1 MKLEIISPVEALP
14 VVKFNKEEI
23 MKEISNR
30 MQYYSNIEVTEETM
44 KESKTDLANLRKF
57 RDSFEEK
64 RKELKKKFLKPY
76 EDFEKEYKE
85 IIELIDRPLNLIN
98 AQLQKLEFEQ
108 KETKKKGIKLYY
120 EKEAKDIVELV
131 PFERIFKD
139 KWLNKTCTTKS
150 IKDEIAEFVKSF
162 KCGYE
167 TIKNLNQKYEKQII
181 DKFIQTFD
189 LTVALAE
196 GKRLEEQE
204 EKIDVVEQSYGTY
217 RKQEQERK
225 NKVEHLNKL
234 YGFQKEENTSTTQ
247 PQEPKK
253 YVVTLQFTATCEQLK
268 ALKQFLIE
276 QNIEFIKKGE

>member
-1 MKLEIISPVEALP
+1 MELQIISPVDALP

-98 AQLQKLEFEQ
+98 AQILKLEYDQ
-108 KETKKKGIKLYY
+108 KETKKKNIKLYY
-120 EKEAKDIVELV
+120 EKEAKDFVNLV
-131 PFERIFKD
+131 PFERVFKD
-139 KWLNKTCTTKS
+139 KWLNKTCSTKS
-150 IKDEIAEFVKSF
+150 IKEEIAEFIKTF

-189 LTVALAE
+189 LSVALAE
-196 GKRLEEQE
+196 GKRLEQQENNKSILEQTYKQQKKDE
-204 EKIDVVEQSYGTY
+204 TKIE
-217 RKQEQERK
+217 
-225 NKVEHLNKL
+225 NLNKL
-234 YGFQKEENTSTTQ
+234 YGFQNKENLEQ

-268 ALKQFLIE
+268 ALKQFLLDN
-276 QNIEFIKKGE
+276 NIEFIKKGE

>member
-1 MKLEIISPVEALP
+1 MELEIISPVEALP

-108 KETKKKGIKLYY
+108 KETKKKNIKLYY

-131 PFERIFKD
+131 PFERVFKD

-150 IKDEIAEFVKSF
+150 IKDEIAEFVKTF

-189 LTVALAE
+189 LSVALAE
-196 GKRLEEQE
+196 GKRLEQQEKNKSILEQ
-204 EKIDVVEQSYGTY
+204 TY
-217 RKQEQERK
+217 TQQKKDEA
-225 NKVEHLNKL
+225 KVEHLNKL

>member
-1 MKLEIISPVEALP
+1 MELQIISPVEALP

-23 MKEISNR
+23 MKEINNR

-98 AQLQKLEFEQ
+98 AQILKLEYDQ
-108 KETKKKGIKLYY
+108 KETKKKNIKLYY
-120 EKEAKDIVELV
+120 EREAKDFVNLV
-131 PFERIFKD
+131 PFERVFKD
-139 KWLNKTCTTKS
+139 KWLNKTCSTKS
-150 IKDEIAEFVKSF
+150 IKEEIAEFIKTF
-162 KCGYE
+162 RCGYE

-189 LTVALAE
+189 LSVALAE
-196 GKRLEEQE
+196 GKRLEQQENNKSILEQTYKQQKKDE
-204 EKIDVVEQSYGTY
+204 TKIE
-217 RKQEQERK
+217 
-225 NKVEHLNKL
+225 NLNKL
-234 YGFQKEENTSTTQ
+234 YGFQNKENLGQ

-253 YVVTLQFTATCEQLK
+253 YVVTLQFTATREQLK
-268 ALKQFLIE
+268 ALKQFLVE
-276 QNIEFIKKGE
+276 NNIEFIKKGE

>member
-1 MKLEIISPVEALP
+1 MELEIISPVEALP

-108 KETKKKGIKLYY
+108 KETKKKNIKLYY

-131 PFERIFKD
+131 PFERVFKD

-150 IKDEIAEFVKSF
+150 IKDEIAEFVKTF

-189 LTVALAE
+189 LSVALAE
-196 GKRLEEQE
+196 GKRLEQQEKNKSIIEQ
-204 EKIDVVEQSYGTY
+204 TY
-217 RKQEQERK
+217 TQQKKDEA
-225 NKVEHLNKL
+225 KVEHLNKL
-234 YGFQKEENTSTTQ
+234 YGFQKEETASTTQ
-247 PQEPKK
+247 PQEQKK

>member
-1 MKLEIISPVEALP
+1 MELEIISPVEALP

-57 RDSFEEK
+57 RNSFEEK

-108 KETKKKGIKLYY
+108 KETKKKNIKLYY

-196 GKRLEEQE
+196 GKRLEQQEKNTSILEQ
-204 EKIDVVEQSYGTY
+204 TY
-217 RKQEQERK
+217 TQQKKDEA
-225 NKVEHLNKL
+225 KVEHLNKL

>member
-1 MKLEIISPVEALP
+1 MELQIISPVDALP

-98 AQLQKLEFEQ
+98 AQILRLEYDQ
-108 KETKKKGIKLYY
+108 KETKKKNIKLYY
-120 EKEAKDIVELV
+120 EKEAKDFVNLV
-131 PFERIFKD
+131 PFERVFKD
-139 KWLNKTCTTKS
+139 KWLNKTCSTKS
-150 IKDEIAEFVKSF
+150 IKEEIAEFIKTF

-189 LTVALAE
+189 LSVALAE
-196 GKRLEEQE
+196 GKRLEQQENNKSILEQTYKQQKKDE
-204 EKIDVVEQSYGTY
+204 TKIE
-217 RKQEQERK
+217 
-225 NKVEHLNKL
+225 NLNKL
-234 YGFQKEENTSTTQ
+234 YGFQNKENLGQ

-268 ALKQFLIE
+268 ALKQFLLDN
-276 QNIEFIKKGE
+276 NIEFIKKGE

>member
-1 MKLEIISPVEALP
+1 MELQIISPVDALP

-23 MKEISNR
+23 MEEISNR

-98 AQLQKLEFEQ
+98 AQILKLEYDQ
-108 KETKKKGIKLYY
+108 KETKKKNIKLYY
-120 EKEAKDIVELV
+120 EKEAKDFVNLV
-131 PFERIFKD
+131 PFERVFKD
-139 KWLNKTCTTKS
+139 KWLNKTCSTKS
-150 IKDEIAEFVKSF
+150 IKEEIAEFIKTF

-189 LTVALAE
+189 LSLSLAE
-196 GKRLEEQE
+196 GKRLEQQENNKSILEQTYKQQKKDE
-204 EKIDVVEQSYGTY
+204 TKIE
-217 RKQEQERK
+217 
-225 NKVEHLNKL
+225 NLNKL
-234 YGFQKEENTSTTQ
+234 YGFQNKENLGQ

-268 ALKQFLIE
+268 ALKQFLVDN
-276 QNIEFIKKGE
+276 NIEFIKKGE

>member
-1 MKLEIISPVEALP
+1 MELEIISPVEALP

-64 RKELKKKFLKPY
+64 RKELKKKFLAPY
-76 EDFEKEYKE
+76 EAFEKEYKE
-85 IIELIDRPLNLIN
+85 IIDLIDRPLNLIN

-108 KETKKKGIKLYY
+108 KETKKKNIKSYY
-120 EKEAKDIVELV
+120 EKEAKNIVELV
-131 PFERIFKD
+131 PFEKIFKD

-196 GKRLEEQE
+196 GKRLEQQEKNKNILEQ
-204 EKIDVVEQSYGTY
+204 TY
-217 RKQEQERK
+217 TQQKKDEA
-225 NKVEHLNKL
+225 KVEHLNKL
-234 YGFQKEENTSTTQ
+234 YGFQKKEDC
-247 PQEPKK
+247 PDQEQKPKK
-253 YVVTLQFTATCEQLK
+253 FVVTLQFTATCEQLK

>member
-1 MKLEIISPVEALP
+1 MELEIISPVEALP

-23 MKEISNR
+23 MNEISNR

-108 KETKKKGIKLYY
+108 KETKKKNIKLYY
-120 EKEAKDIVELV
+120 DKQSKDIVELV

-167 TIKNLNQKYEKQII
+167 TIKNLKQKYEKQII

-189 LTVALAE
+189 LSVALAE
-196 GKRLEEQE
+196 GKRLEQQEKNKNILEQ
-204 EKIDVVEQSYGTY
+204 TY
-217 RKQEQERK
+217 SQQKKDEA
-225 NKVEHLNKL
+225 KVEHLNKL
-234 YGFQKEENTSTTQ
+234 YGFQKEETASTTQ

>member
-1 MKLEIISPVEALP
+1 MELEIISPVEALP

-30 MQYYSNIEVTEETM
+30 MQYYSNIKVTEETM
-44 KESKTDLANLRKF
+44 KDSKTDLANLRKF

-64 RKELKKKFLKPY
+64 RKELKKKFLAPY
-76 EDFEKEYKE
+76 EAFEKEYKE
-85 IIELIDRPLNLIN
+85 IIDLIDRPLNLIN
-98 AQLQKLEFEQ
+98 AQIQKLDYEQ
-108 KETKKKGIKLYY
+108 KELKKKSIKLHY
-120 EKEAKDIVELV
+120 EKEAKGIVELV
-131 PFERIFKD
+131 PFERVFKD
-139 KWLNKTCTTKS
+139 KWLNKTCSSKA
-150 IKDEIAEFVKSF
+150 IKEEIADFIKTF

-196 GKRLEEQE
+196 GKRLEQQENNKSILEQ
-204 EKIDVVEQSYGTY
+204 TY
-217 RKQEQERK
+217 VQQKKDEA
-225 NKVEHLNKL
+225 KVEHLNKL
-234 YGFQKEENTSTTQ
+234 YGFQKKEDC
-247 PQEPKK
+247 PDQEQKQKK
-253 YVVTLQFTATCEQLK
+253 FVVTLQFTATCEQLK